1 MNLKFLNETFG
12 MLNELI
18 LIYFIVFPGVL
29 MHEMDTN
36 VLFEKFTI
44 AEIQGIEKKTRSDIE
59 KKKED
64 LRLMVG

>member
-1 MNLKFLNETFG
+1 
-12 MLNELI
+12 
-18 LIYFIVFPGVL
+18 